1 METRFDL
8 DPTFPKVVI
17 IALLL
22 CIESLAGNTLL
33 ILQNNRMPTMV
44 EFLTIL
50 VIAVMV
56 ITTYLLTF
64 LRTGQTGE
72 TT

>member
-8 DPTFPKVVI
+8 DPQLPKVII
-17 IALLL
+17 IAFLL

-72 TT
+72 TP